1 MCSDWRSE
9 MIVVGMALVKINNPF
24 NILEMLEIFFGYMK
38 GFITNT
44 IVFNCL

>member
-9 MIVVGMALVKINNPF
+9 MIVLGMAMVKNNDHS
-24 NILEMLEIFFGYMK
+24 NILEMLEIFFAYMN

-44 IVFNCL
+44 FLLNCL